1 MKTTETKHLVHTFLP
16 AAFKILCMNLKALRK
31 VLCTERKWGLGA
43 KILSFLR
50 ACAPRDKAEVRN
62 VTIRSKTQFCKLGE

>member
-1 MKTTETKHLVHTFLP
+1 
-16 AAFKILCMNLKALRK
+16 MNLKALRK

-62 VTIRSKTQFCKLGE
+62 LTIRSKTQFCKLGE